1 MKRTIT
7 ALIVSLVLT
16 IAILSQPPRRTGPP
30 IHQGPPP
37 VAKSKVV
44 SMADPLNDFATKGL
58 PRTHN
63 FGGVPNAA
71 LAESAAKLILA
82 NDDESLPALIG
93 ALQLSGFHVIDKD
106 QKILYKPATAAN
118 GTAFFDY
125 EVVGMLRASQLGAA
139 SSLERIGNALA
150 GDNADLKRLD
160 LPKQFLSDLQAA
172 RKSGDEQNLF
182 FANLVFELGG
192 AFRLTTTQSPISL
205 MQASLIERRFLG
217 DLIEAYEADSG
228 QALFERPDPSIVD
241 EYKVRRIGASFV
253 STIDDSPCGV
263 GDDIT
268 KYVGY
273 ESKGHK
279 VLKIFD
285 RIIKGIQTG
294 EIPDEGKSP
303 LPNILTGP
311 KKLFK
316 PIAGQIE
323 KANIVLSYY
332 KLIAANM
339 NIEAKIDIPEPMPLV
354 RTKDFDSGAVKIMT
368 ATFQIKYGNSGTI
381 NCAGKMMKAVSGLEV
396 EVPNDGPLEE
406 VPVKW
411 EPLDRAETSPLYVDT
426 FDGKDAYNQKTDK
439 MGQNKIKLTGKPQKR
454 DLSNIPVVPI
464 PKKDRWRVSIATE
477 KMDAKKDLSKIFFGG
492 GGLKAGIGSVI
503 VLVVELI
510 PEMMGKMALK
520 SYRVDVPVRDWEP
533 CSEDWGG
540 TITYTKDL
548 FKTTV
553 VRSSRTSNGN
563 STGDGVSTI
572 NNHVEVNVTLN
583 PRTPEQIAVKSPK
596 NPANFQAEGYFIHKF
611 EGKREADPCCG
622 PTEGSFTTT
631 FVSGEETD
639 FSGSFV
645 NPFGLDFSGGD
656 MDFQF
661 GFDFATQAIKARHHH
676 YLQVSNTNCP
686 LEKNESYDKNFDGM
700 ITLNDSLAGGRHRD
714 RYLDPS
720 GDFLSGSK
728 TYQASDGSTVNWEWE
743 LSRCKKI
750 R

>member
-1 MKRTIT
+1 
-7 ALIVSLVLT
+7 
-16 IAILSQPPRRTGPP
+16 
-30 IHQGPPP
+30 
-37 VAKSKVV
+37 
-44 SMADPLNDFATKGL
+44 MADPLNDFATKGL
-58 PRTHN
+58 GRTHT
-63 FGGVPNAA
+63 FGGMPNAA
-71 LAESAAKLILA
+71 LAETAAKLILA
-82 NDDESLPALIG
+82 NDEESLPALIG
-93 ALQLSGFHVIDKD
+93 ALQLAGFHIIDKD
-106 QKILYKPATAAN
+106 QKILFKPATAAN

-150 GDNADLKRLD
+150 GDNVDLKRLNI
-160 LPKQFLSDLQAA
+160 PKQFLSDLQAA

-192 AFRLTTTQSPISL
+192 AFRLSTTQSPISL
-205 MQASLIERRFLG
+205 IQGSLIERRFLG

-228 QALFERPDPSIVD
+228 QALFEPSAPRLVD
-241 EYKVRRIGASFV
+241 EFSVRRMGASFA
-253 STIDDSPCGV
+253 STIDDSPCG
-263 GDDIT
+263 DTDQIT

-285 RIIKGIQTG
+285 RIIKGVQTG

-316 PIAGQIE
+316 PIASQIE

-368 ATFQIKYGNSGTI
+368 ATFQIKYANSGAI
-381 NCAGKMMKAVSGLEV
+381 NCAGKAMKAISGLEV
-396 EVPNDGPLEE
+396 EVPDDGPLEE

-411 EPLDRAETSPLYVDT
+411 EPLDRAENSPLYVDT
-426 FDGKDAYNQKTDK
+426 FDGKDAYNQRTDK

-454 DLSNIPVVPI
+454 DLSKTPVVPV
-464 PKKDRWRVSIATE
+464 PKKDRWRVSVATE

-492 GGLKAGIGSVI
+492 AGLKAGIGSVI
-503 VLVVELI
+503 VLIVELV

-563 STGDGVSTI
+563 STGDGVSTT

-583 PRTPEQIAVKSPK
+583 PRDPVQLAAKSPK
-596 NPANFQAEGYFIHKF
+596 NPANFQVEGYFIHKF

-622 PTEGSFTTT
+622 KNEGSFSTA
-631 FVSGEETD
+631 FVSGQETD
-639 FSGSFV
+639 FSGTFL

-656 MDFQF
+656 MDFQL
-661 GFDFATQAIKARHHH
+661 GFDFATGAIKSRHHN
-676 YLQVSNTNCP
+676 YVQVTDTNCP
-686 LEKNESYDKNFDGM
+686 LEKNESSDENFDGT
-700 ITLNDSLAGGRHRD
+700 ITLNDGLASGRHRE

-728 TYQASDGSTVNWEWE
+728 TYQIPDGSTVTWEWD
-743 LSRCKKI
+743 LSRCKTT

>member
-1 MKRTIT
+1 MKRTIH

-16 IAILSQPPRRTGPP
+16 IAIFSQPPRRPGPP

-37 VAKSKVV
+37 VPKSKVV

-58 PRTHN
+58 PRTHI
-63 FGGVPNAA
+63 FGGVPDAA
-71 LAESAAKLILA
+71 LAVTAAKLILA

-93 ALQLSGFHVIDKD
+93 ALQLAGFHVIDKD
-106 QKILYKPATAAN
+106 QKILYKPAAAAN

-139 SSLERIGNALA
+139 SSLEKIGNLLA
-150 GDNADLKRLD
+150 GDNPDLKRLN
-160 LPKQFLSDLQAA
+160 LPKNFFSDLQIA
-172 RKSGDEQNLF
+172 RKSSDEQNLF
-182 FANLVFELGG
+182 FANLIFELSG
-192 AFRLTTTQSPISL
+192 AFPLSTPQSPINL
-205 MQASLIERRFLG
+205 VQASLIERRFLG
-217 DLIEAYEADSG
+217 DVIDAYEADSG
-228 QALFERPDPSIVD
+228 QALFKPSDNLLVD
-241 EYKVRRIGASFV
+241 EFRVRRIGASFA
-253 STIDDSPCGV
+253 STIDDSPCGETDV
-263 GDDIT
+263 IT

-285 RIIKGIQTG
+285 RIIKGIQSG

-323 KANIVLSYY
+323 KANILLSYY

-339 NIEAKIDIPEPMPLV
+339 NIEAKIDIPEPMPLE
-354 RTKDFDSGAVKIMT
+354 RTKGFDSGKVKDLT
-368 ATFQIKYGNSGTI
+368 ATFQIKYANSGAI
-381 NCAGKMMKAVSGLEV
+381 NCAGKAMKAISGLEV
-396 EVPNDGPLEE
+396 EVPDDGPLED

-426 FDGKDAYNQKTDK
+426 LDGKDAYNQRTDK
-439 MGQNKIKLTGKPQKR
+439 MGQNKIRLTGKPQKR
-454 DLSNIPVVPI
+454 DLNNVPVIAV

-477 KMDAKKDLSKIFFGG
+477 KMDAKKDITKIFFGG
-492 GGLKAGIGSVI
+492 AGLKAGPGSVI
-503 VLVVELI
+503 LLVVEFI

-533 CSEDWGG
+533 CSEDWAG

-563 STGDGVSTI
+563 STGDGVSTL

-583 PRTPEQIAVKSPK
+583 PRNLVQMAANSPK
-596 NPANFQAEGYFIHKF
+596 NPANFQVDGYYIHKF

-622 PTEGSFTTT
+622 KTEGSFTTS

-639 FSGSFV
+639 FAGSFLD
-645 NPFGLDFSGGD
+645 PFDLDFSGGD
-656 MDFQF
+656 MDFQLGL
-661 GFDFATQAIKARHHH
+661 GFSTQAIKALHHH

-686 LEKNESYDKNFDGM
+686 LEKNESYDRTFDGV
-700 ITLNDSLAGGRHRD
+700 TNVSDFLASGRHRD

-728 TYQASDGSTVNWEWE
+728 TYQTPDGSTVYWEWE
-743 LSRCKKI
+743 LSRCKKA

>member
-1 MKRTIT
+1 
-7 ALIVSLVLT
+7 
-16 IAILSQPPRRTGPP
+16 
-30 IHQGPPP
+30 
-37 VAKSKVV
+37 
-44 SMADPLNDFATKGL
+44 MADPLNDFATKGL
-58 PRTHN
+58 GRTHS

-71 LAESAAKLILA
+71 LAETAAKLILA
-82 NDDESLPALIG
+82 NDEESLPALIG
-93 ALQLSGFHVIDKD
+93 ALQLSGFHIIDKD
-106 QKILYKPATAAN
+106 QKILFKPATDAN

-125 EVVGMLRASQLGAA
+125 EVVGMLRASQLGVG
-139 SSLERIGNALA
+139 SSLEKIGNALA
-150 GDNADLKRLD
+150 GDNQDLKRLN

-172 RKSGDEQNLF
+172 RRSGDEQNLF
-182 FANLVFELGG
+182 LANLVFELGG
-192 AFRLTTTQSPISL
+192 AFRLSTTQSPISL
-205 MQASLIERRFLG
+205 IQTSLIERRFLG
-217 DLIEAYEADSG
+217 DLIEAYTADAG
-228 QALFERPDPSIVD
+228 QALFERRDHPLVD
-241 EYKVRRIGASFV
+241 EFSVRRIGASFTSSV
-253 STIDDSPCGV
+253 DDSPCGV

-273 ESKGHK
+273 ESKTHK

-285 RIIKGIQTG
+285 RIIKGVQTG
-294 EIPDEGKSP
+294 DIPDEGKSP

-323 KANIVLSYY
+323 KANTVLSYY

-368 ATFQIKYGNSGTI
+368 ATFQIKYANSEAI

-396 EVPNDGPLEE
+396 EVPDDGPLKDI
-406 VPVKW
+406 PVKW
-411 EPLDRAETSPLYVDT
+411 EPLDRAENSPLYVDT
-426 FDGKDAYNQKTDK
+426 FDGKDAYNQKTDET
-439 MGQNKIKLTGKPQKR
+439 GQNKIKLTGKPQKR
-454 DLSNIPVVPI
+454 DLSKMPVVPV
-464 PKKDRWRVSIATE
+464 PKKDRWRVSVATE

-492 GGLKAGIGSVI
+492 AGLKAGIGSVI
-503 VLVVELI
+503 GLIVELI

-520 SYRVDVPVRDWEP
+520 SYRVDIPVRDWEP

-553 VRSSRTSNGN
+553 VRSTRSSNGN

-583 PRTPEQIAVKSPK
+583 PRDPVQLAAKSPK
-596 NPANFQAEGYFIHKF
+596 NPANFQVYGYYIHKF

-622 PTEGSFTTT
+622 PTEGSFSTS
-631 FVSGEETD
+631 FVSGQETD
-639 FSGSFV
+639 FNGSFMS
-645 NPFGLDFSGGD
+645 PFGLSFSGGD
-656 MDFQF
+656 MDFQL
-661 GFDFATQAIKARHHH
+661 GFDFATAGIKSHHH
-676 YLQVSNTNCP
+676 NYVQVTGTNCP
-686 LEKNESYDKNFDGM
+686 LEKNESSDENFDGT
-700 ITLNDSLAGGRHRD
+700 ITLSDALASGRYRE
-714 RYLDPS
+714 RYLDPT

-728 TYQASDGSTVNWEWE
+728 TYQIPDGSTINWEWD
-743 LSRCKKI
+743 LSRCKAT